1 MKRIIQLLG
10 YDNNFTS
17 SMSLTSLFAF
27 LILNIIAIIVYI
39 KYLLGFSNSF
49 ITLLPAIKVL
59 LNIDFLFV
67 LILIFIY
74 NASEKFFSLKTVFG
88 IVIFISLGE
97 ALYLLMKDK
106 PFAIIFFLGLYG
118 IGISLFTTVIGLD
131 TLIKI
136 TTKSAK
142 AKS

>member
-1 MKRIIQLLG
+1 MKKIIQLLG
-10 YDNNFTS
+10 NNNNFAN

-27 LILNIIAIIVYI
+27 LILNLIAVIVYV

-67 LILIFIY
+67 LVLIFIY
-74 NASEKFFSLKTVFG
+74 NASEKFFGLKTVFG
-88 IVIFISLGE
+88 IIILISLGE

-136 TTKSAK
+136 TAKSIK